1 MGHGFVVDKDN
12 WSHCRGGGEGSEEGE
27 GGREGERDG
36 EREGERMRQMKE
48 NMKER
53 GRERVEKKGG
63 EGGRDV
69 VGKMETEKREV
80 RE

>member
-1 MGHGFVVDKDN
+1 MVDKDN

-27 GGREGERDG
+27 GG
-36 EREGERMRQMKE
+36 REGERMRQMKE

-69 VGKMETEKREV
+69 VGKRRLRREK
-80 RE
+80 